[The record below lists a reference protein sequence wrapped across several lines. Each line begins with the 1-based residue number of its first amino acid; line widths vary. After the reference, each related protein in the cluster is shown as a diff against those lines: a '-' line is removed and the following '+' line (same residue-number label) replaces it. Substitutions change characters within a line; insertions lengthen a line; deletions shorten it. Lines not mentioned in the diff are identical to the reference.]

1 MQLAPDLVWCST
13 LQARF
18 LGVYDSEKNEPM
30 GENNIFLSNDV
41 FYCLEIKLDLIT
53 FDKSS

>member
-1 MQLAPDLVWCST
+1 
-13 LQARF
+13 
-18 LGVYDSEKNEPM
+18 M

-53 FDKSS
+53 FDKSSWDTNVSLCLVLQILR